1 MGRTD
6 GARLSVVRW
15 FRYAYLGSLVLFL
28 AGLVFQVY
36 LVGQSLF
43 VDSRDWAVH
52 SSWGW
57 TVAHGLPALILI
69 SAAFSRLGRRRWYVL
84 VALLISAGIHPFLAG
99 FRDTNASLAVLHPVN
114 ALLMVGLTL
123 WLLQD
128 AWHLVRVQASAAP
141 GAPPSAPPS

>member
-1 MGRTD
+1 MTG
-6 GARLSVVRW
+6 W
-15 FRYAYLGSLVLFL
+15 FRYAYVGSLVLFV

-43 VDSRDWAVH
+43 VDPRDWAAH

-57 TVAHGLPALILI
+57 TVAHGLPLLILI

-84 VALLISAGIHPFLAG
+84 VALLVSAGIHPFLAA
-99 FRDTNASLAVLHPVN
+99 FRDTNPSLAVLHPIN
-114 ALLMVGLTL
+114 ALLLVGLTL

-128 AWHLVRVQASAAP
+128 AGRLVRTQAA
-141 GAPPSAPPS
+141 

>member
-1 MGRTD
+1 VTG
-6 GARLSVVRW
+6 W
-15 FRYAYLGSLVLFL
+15 FRYAYIGSLVLFL

-43 VDSRDWAVH
+43 VDPRDWAAH

-57 TVAHGLPALILI
+57 TVAHGLPLLILI

-84 VALLISAGIHPFLAG
+84 AALLISAGIHPFLAG
-99 FRDTNASLAVLHPVN
+99 FRESNPSVAVLHPIN
-114 ALLMVGLTL
+114 AVLMVALTV

-128 AWHLVRVQASAAP
+128 AWTLVRVGTPAAQ
-141 GAPPSAPPS
+141 GGPPTSGL

>member
-1 MGRTD
+1 VTG
-6 GARLSVVRW
+6 W
-15 FRYAYLGSLVLFL
+15 FRYAYIGSLVLFL

-43 VDSRDWAVH
+43 VDPRDWSAH

-57 TVAHGLPALILI
+57 TVAHGLPLLILI

-84 VALLISAGIHPFLAG
+84 ATLLISAGIHPFLAG
-99 FRDTNASLAVLHPVN
+99 ARESNPSVAVLHPIN
-114 ALLMVGLTL
+114 AVLMVALTV

-128 AWHLVRVQASAAP
+128 AWRLARVQETAA
-141 GAPPSAPPS
+141 

>member
-1 MGRTD
+1 MTG
-6 GARLSVVRW
+6 W
-15 FRYAYLGSLVLFL
+15 FRYAYIGSLVLFL

-43 VDSRDWAVH
+43 VDPRDWAAH

-57 TVAHGLPALILI
+57 TVAHGLPLLILI

-84 VALLISAGIHPFLAG
+84 VALLVSAGIHPFLAA
-99 FRDTNASLAVLHPVN
+99 FRDTNPSLAVLHPIN
-114 ALLMVGLTL
+114 ALLLVGLTL

-128 AWHLVRVQASAAP
+128 AGRLVRAQAA
-141 GAPPSAPPS
+141 